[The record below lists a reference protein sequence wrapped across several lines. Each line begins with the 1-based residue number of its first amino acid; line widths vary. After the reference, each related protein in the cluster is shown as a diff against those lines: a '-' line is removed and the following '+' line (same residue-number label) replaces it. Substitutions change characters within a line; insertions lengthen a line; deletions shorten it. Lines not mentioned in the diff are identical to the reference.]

1 MNTNIENCN
10 TELLN
15 LQKEQLKNEI
25 VYGENAGYF
34 AVFDIEAGCRKTR
47 TAEESLVEAYKRG
60 YKSILVR
67 RSDNDCRESMKIIN
81 TIAKKDISLA
91 YNNEDITLDNKRKIN
106 EILHEIP
113 IVIITHQKYKVL
125 MRDTSKQK
133 MFSKGR
139 RNLVIDE
146 FITAIDTISLSENDI
161 SAYRELFKYDSVVLQ
176 SFEKAMSQPIDFL
189 KTWNSKNSTRRFVAM
204 TDRHPVKDFNEL
216 VKLIQANIDDD
227 GLYEWKNRMQENPP
241 DNLNFITTRKILC
254 EQFNKYKQLFTS
266 MCLYSDK
273 KLYTTDKR
281 SKYWFLSNNIMLDA
295 SGELQ
300 SAYSLNQ
307 EEFSLQ
313 HCEKVLDHSKWKI
326 INIPVNTTTSG
337 KEKIMNFYEVINK
350 IINKYGNDI
359 LVIGKKDEMSMINVP
374 EGNKGYFGNVTGSN
388 QWYDKKNVA
397 IIQTHNLNDV
407 DYILKYLHYGKKR
420 IDEQFDLSSK
430 SSGRKERKL
439 YSFNDE
445 RLEEIRVKWIASE
458 IYQAVKRV
466 NRNMVYNTDILIF
479 INNEQVIELLQKQMN
494 KCSVEIIDFDTN
506 TFEFEKSR
514 QDNYLEELQKES
526 YASKFIDFLAET
538 QNGLHEDFI
547 DSQKRI
553 SKVKI
558 REYLGIKTSGNFSN
572 KVLNKSE
579 VVLYCRVRN
588 IDISG
593 QYIRLPQT

>member
-1 MNTNIENCN
+1 
-10 TELLN
+10 
-15 LQKEQLKNEI
+15 
-25 VYGENAGYF
+25 
-34 AVFDIEAGCRKTR
+34 
-47 TAEESLVEAYKRG
+47 
-60 YKSILVR
+60 
-67 RSDNDCRESMKIIN
+67 
-81 TIAKKDISLA
+81 
-91 YNNEDITLDNKRKIN
+91 
-106 EILHEIP
+106 
-113 IVIITHQKYKVL
+113 
-125 MRDTSKQK
+125 
-133 MFSKGR
+133 
-139 RNLVIDE
+139 
-146 FITAIDTISLSENDI
+146 
-161 SAYRELFKYDSVVLQ
+161 
-176 SFEKAMSQPIDFL
+176 
-189 KTWNSKNSTRRFVAM
+189 
-204 TDRHPVKDFNEL
+204 
-216 VKLIQANIDDD
+216 
-227 GLYEWKNRMQENPP
+227 
-241 DNLNFITTRKILC
+241 
-254 EQFNKYKQLFTS
+254 
-266 MCLYSDK
+266 
-273 KLYTTDKR
+273 
-281 SKYWFLSNNIMLDA
+281 
-295 SGELQ
+295 
-300 SAYSLNQ
+300 
-307 EEFSLQ
+307 
-313 HCEKVLDHSKWKI
+313 
-326 INIPVNTTTSG
+326 
-337 KEKIMNFYEVINK
+337 
-350 IINKYGNDI
+350 
-359 LVIGKKDEMSMINVP
+359 MSMINVP

-388 QWYDKKNVA
+388 QWYNKKNVA

-593 QYIRLPQT
+593 QYIRLPQTG